1 MPLYLNQEFL
11 EESAEKLRAIAH
23 PVRLAIIESLF
34 QKKEM
39 TVTELFETLNIEQA
53 TMSHHLRLMKDQ
65 KIVKVKRDGKNS
77 IYHLANEKYRDIIE
91 ILKAEI
97 LRG

>member
-1 MPLYLNQEFL
+1 MQIDLSQEFL

-23 PVRLAIIESLF
+23 PVRLAIIEWLF

-39 TVTELFETLNIEQA
+39 TVTELFEALDIEQA

-65 KIVKVKRDGKNS
+65 KIVKVKREGKNS
-77 IYHLANEKYRDIIE
+77 IYYLANEKYRNIIE
-91 ILKAEI
+91 ILEVES
-97 LRG
+97 

>member
-39 TVTELFETLNIEQA
+39 TVTELFETLDIEQA

-91 ILKAEI
+91 ILKAET
-97 LRG
+97 

>member
-1 MPLYLNQEFL
+1 MQIDLSQEFL

-23 PVRLAIIESLF
+23 PVRLAIIEWLF

-39 TVTELFETLNIEQA
+39 TVTELFEALDIEQA

-77 IYHLANEKYRDIIE
+77 IYYLANEKYRDIIE
-91 ILKAEI
+91 ILEVES
-97 LRG
+97 

>member
-1 MPLYLNQEFL
+1 MQIDLSQEFL

-39 TVTELFETLNIEQA
+39 TVTELFEALDIEQA

-77 IYHLANEKYRDIIE
+77 IYYLANEKYRDIIE
-91 ILKAEI
+91 ILKAET
-97 LRG
+97 

>member
-1 MPLYLNQEFL
+1 MQIDLSQEFL

-23 PVRLAIIESLF
+23 PVRLAIIEWLF

-39 TVTELFETLNIEQA
+39 TVTELFEALDIEQA

-65 KIVKVKRDGKNS
+65 KIVKVKREGKNS
-77 IYHLANEKYRDIIE
+77 IYYLANEKYRDIIE
-91 ILKAEI
+91 ILEVES
-97 LRG
+97 